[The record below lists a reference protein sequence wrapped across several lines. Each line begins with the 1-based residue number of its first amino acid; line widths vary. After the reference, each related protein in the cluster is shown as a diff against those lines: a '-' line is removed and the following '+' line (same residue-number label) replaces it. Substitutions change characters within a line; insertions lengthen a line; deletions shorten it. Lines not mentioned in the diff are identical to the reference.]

1 MRHVIF
7 DIEATSWEEQVS
19 PEKTEILEIGA
30 VELSSASTE
39 AAVSSEFGMLVR
51 PVGTP
56 VLSRYCLRS
65 TGLTQFEVDQADPF
79 PLVFAQFLAWLG
91 SSPFTLCTWGDY
103 DLAQLRRDA
112 KRHHVALPTDFES
125 ALNLK
130 SAFSRWQ
137 NLPPT
142 GLGPALR
149 HLKLSRSGQA
159 HRAPDDA
166 RSIARIARILLPTLD
181 QSPRYTR

>member
-1 MRHVIF
+1 MRYVIF
-7 DIEATSWEEQVS
+7 DVEATSWEEQVS

-30 VELSSASTE
+30 VELPSAS

-56 VLSRYCLRS
+56 ALSSYCLRS

-91 SSPFTLCTWGDY
+91 KDPFTLCTWGDY

-112 KRHHVALPTDFES
+112 QRHRVTLPTSFERS
-125 ALNLK
+125 LNLK

-149 HLKLSRSGQA
+149 HLNLTRAGRA

-166 RSIARIARILLPTLD
+166 RSVARIARQLLPTLGSQD
-181 QSPRYTR
+181 KRYTR

>member
-1 MRHVIF
+1 MRYVIF
-7 DIEATSWEEQVS
+7 DIEATSWEESVA

-30 VELSSASTE
+30 VELPSAS
-39 AAVSSEFGMLVR
+39 AAVSGEFGMLVR

-56 VLSRYCLRS
+56 VLSSYCLRS

-91 SSPFTLCTWGDY
+91 KEPFTLCTWGDY

-112 KRHHVALPTDFES
+112 QRHRVTLPAGFES
-125 ALNLK
+125 TLNLK

-137 NLPPT
+137 SLPPT

-166 RSIARIARILLPTLD
+166 RSIARIARLLLPTLETG
-181 QSPRYTR
+181 SKRYTR

>member
-1 MRHVIF
+1 MRYVIF
-7 DIEATSWEEQVS
+7 DVEATSWEEQVS

-30 VELSSASTE
+30 VELPSAS

-56 VLSRYCLRS
+56 ALSSYCLRS

-91 SSPFTLCTWGDY
+91 KEPFTLCTWGDY

-112 KRHHVALPTDFES
+112 QRHRVTLPTSFERS
-125 ALNLK
+125 LNLK

-149 HLKLSRSGQA
+149 HLNLTRAGHA

-166 RSIARIARILLPTLD
+166 RSVARIARQLLPTLGSQD
-181 QSPRYTR
+181 KRYTR

>member
-1 MRHVIF
+1 MRYVIF

-30 VELSSASTE
+30 VELPSAS
-39 AAVSSEFGMLVR
+39 AAISSEFGMLVR

-56 VLSRYCLRS
+56 VLSGYCLKNTRLS
-65 TGLTQFEVDQADPF
+65 QFEVDQADPF

-91 SSPFTLCTWGDY
+91 SSPYTLCTWGDY

-112 KRHHVALPTDFES
+112 KRHRVALPLGFES

-130 SAFSRWQ
+130 AAFSRWQ

-159 HRAPDDA
+159 HSAPDDA
-166 RSIARIARILLPTLD
+166 RSIARIARLLLPTLET
-181 QSPRYTR
+181 STTRYTR